1 MHLKC
6 VMNKGRWRRKEGVKK
21 KGDRTTNTRDGGER
35 EGGKET
41 EIETERQNQRHIF

>member
-1 MHLKC
+1 MQ
-6 VMNKGRWRRKEGVKK
+6 EGVKK